1 MMSYADLDQARLELM
16 EKLYRL
22 ANLQADTALKQ
33 AQEKLNQ
40 AQERYEPWKVVIS
53 AMAAGGA
60 IAAGLLALYKAL
72 GV

>member
-40 AQERYEPWKVVIS
+40 AQERYEPW
-53 AMAAGGA
+53 
-60 IAAGLLALYKAL
+60 
-72 GV
+72 

>member
-1 MMSYADLDQARLELM
+1 MSYADLDQQRLELM

-33 AQEKLNQ
+33 AQEK
-40 AQERYEPWKVVIS
+40 YEPWKVVIS

-60 IAAGLLALYKAL
+60 VAAGLLALYKAL
-72 GV
+72 GI